1 MLHQFKVLVFS
12 MKVHLSFTGSDKV
25 DKFSSLVVTFKIA
38 SFLIDFLIKFY
49 KFTLKFI
56 VSKNSMHYNNFLTT
70 LFKNVFIIQ
79 LVNFYKLL

>member
-49 KFTLKFI
+49 KFITIKR
-56 VSKNSMHYNNFLTT
+56 
-70 LFKNVFIIQ
+70 
-79 LVNFYKLL
+79 